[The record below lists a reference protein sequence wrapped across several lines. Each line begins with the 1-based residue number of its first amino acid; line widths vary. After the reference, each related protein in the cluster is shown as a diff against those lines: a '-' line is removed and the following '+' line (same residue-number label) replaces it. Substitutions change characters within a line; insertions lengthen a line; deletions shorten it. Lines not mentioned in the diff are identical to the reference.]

1 MYRFQITAVILA
13 FFAATLVLNAQS
25 GSTGEKIAVVA
36 KRIVTGTG
44 TDHEDAALLIE
55 NGRIKDIVKADAIPA
70 GYVKV
75 MRTEKTIAPGLID
88 AASRAGVKNDL
99 EETAEAI
106 DQYARAVEALNLR
119 HRDFGLLAEAG
130 ITSVVI
136 IPGQKNPVGG
146 TAVVVKTGGARERVV
161 VADGPMAMSISTL
174 AVAPQRYPTSFMAL
188 KKSIDD
194 ALTHAKT
201 PEAATTP
208 LGVSVRSKKPALV
221 WAQSERD
228 LLTVAELRKA
238 HGVEFSVLGAWDI
251 REVVPHFEKSG
262 TRVAMPCLTFES
274 AKRELL
280 TAKVL
285 EDAGMAPAFF
295 AEFPQRSAD
304 ALRISAA
311 IAAKNGLSLKASL
324 AAVTLVPAEMGHA
337 DGRIGSLAA
346 GKDADFIVLDGHPL
360 DLSARLLETWISG
373 ERVASKKHMSE
384 SVR

>member
-1 MYRFQITAVILA
+1 MYRFTITAAILA
-13 FFAATLVLNAQS
+13 FSAAALVLNAQS
-25 GSTGEKIAVVA
+25 GSGGEKIAVCA
-36 KRIVTGTG
+36 KLIVTGTG
-44 TDHEDAALLIE
+44 ADLENSALLIE
-55 NGRIKDIVKADAIPA
+55 NGRIKDIVKIDAIPA

-99 EETAEAI
+99 EETAEPV
-106 DQYARAVEALNLR
+106 DQYARAADALNLR
-119 HRDFGLLAEAG
+119 HRDFALLAEAG

-146 TAVVVKTGGARERVV
+146 TAAVVKTGGSRERVV

-174 AVAPQRYPTSFMAL
+174 AVAPQRFPTSFMAL
-188 KKSIDD
+188 KKTIDD
-194 ALTHAKT
+194 ALTNAKT

-208 LGVSVRSKKPALV
+208 LGVFVRSKKPALV

-228 LLTVAELRKA
+228 LLTVAEMKKT
-238 HGVEFSVLGAWDI
+238 HGVDFNVIGAWDI
-251 REVVPHFEKSG
+251 REVLPLFEKSG
-262 TRVAMPCLTFES
+262 TRVAMPCVTFES
-274 AKRELL
+274 QKRELL

-285 EDAGMAPAFF
+285 EDAGMVPAFY

-304 ALRISAA
+304 ALRVSAA
-311 IAAKNGLSLKASL
+311 IAAKNGLSLKAAL

-337 DGRIGSLAA
+337 DARVGSLAA